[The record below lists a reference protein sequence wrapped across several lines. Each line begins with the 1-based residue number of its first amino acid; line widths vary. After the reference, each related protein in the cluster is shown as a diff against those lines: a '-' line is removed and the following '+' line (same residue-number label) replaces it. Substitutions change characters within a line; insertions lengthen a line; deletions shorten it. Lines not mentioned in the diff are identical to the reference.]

1 MCNTCGKG
9 DFGVLL
15 FAAVYMDKNLKR
27 NSLQERETQGK
38 SLKKILVIIRC
49 NEACLLNT
57 FQESMETIVL
67 SNSLIFKTGAT
78 LFGLD

>member
-27 NSLQERETQGK
+27 NSLQKRETQGK

-49 NEACLLNT
+49 NACLFNT